1 MKKTY
6 ENGYMAKIEY
16 HNERLQE
23 ALNREIV
30 DLDEVERYASSLTYF
45 IGRQKEVYGRLNQ
58 LYS

>member
-1 MKKTY
+1 
-6 ENGYMAKIEY
+6 MAKIEY